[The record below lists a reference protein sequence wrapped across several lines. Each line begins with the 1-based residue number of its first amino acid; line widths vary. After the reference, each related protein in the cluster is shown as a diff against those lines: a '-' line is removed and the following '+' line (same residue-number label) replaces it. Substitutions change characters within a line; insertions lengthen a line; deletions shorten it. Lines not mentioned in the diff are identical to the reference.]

1 MQRETKRARPSRSI
15 TRSGCWPNP
24 VCASAVVMGG
34 GAKAVP
40 QPLRST
46 RQMSAMA
53 KIKSFLMSETDPKNR
68 PQLKIRL
75 TLCVRGLRKSGD
87 CYKPISTA
95 IRDVRTNEEIS
106 YVSVVAPLR
115 KDKFVQQFYA
125 RGDARRE
132 FIACPKRL
140 AEFALALGQIV
151 SYPNRFECSVISQD
165 KRPEIFLRDHFRLQ
179 LDQSIACS

>member
-15 TRSGCWPNP
+15 TRSGCRPDP
-24 VCASAVVMGG
+24 VPASSVVIGG
-34 GAKAVP
+34 GAKVVP

-53 KIKSFLMSETDPKNR
+53 RIKSFLMSETDPKNR

-87 CYKPISTA
+87 RYKPISSA

-106 YVSVVAPLR
+106 YVSVVAPLW
-115 KDKFVQQFYA
+115 KHKFMQQF
-125 RGDARRE
+125 
-132 FIACPKRL
+132 
-140 AEFALALGQIV
+140 
-151 SYPNRFECSVISQD
+151 
-165 KRPEIFLRDHFRLQ
+165 
-179 LDQSIACS
+179 